1 MDDRRRTIFSGDAM
15 IGEALMRISNTMEA
29 ERLTKSLDYQEKLR
43 SRSNIRLIIG
53 IICIFIAFMML
64 LMSGGLLYVFI
75 KYQDPILDAWV
86 PLVRSIINGLNVA
99 IQASIMKS
107 TYGVIQKRIMV
118 EGNIALL
125 QLLKN
130 INNIDINGLLS
141 TIGGVIGTVSGT
153 ISDVGVRVSNAIA
166 ELSGN
171 VTGVISGLGN
181 GEALAAAMTTLLK
194 DTGLDTNA
202 IAGII
207 NNVAST
213 VGNLTGAASTVTSTA
228 TTAANEA
235 ANLSIPVADL
245 LGGLT
250 VGKGGSADL
259 LSAGIGIMNK
269 LASALCGLAGIFG

>member
-1 MDDRRRTIFSGDAM
+1 MDDRRRTISSGDAM

-64 LMSGGLLYVFI
+64 LMSGGLLFVFI

-153 ISDVGVRVSNAIA
+153 ISDVGIRVSNAIA

>member
-1 MDDRRRTIFSGDAM
+1 M

>member
-1 MDDRRRTIFSGDAM
+1 MDDRRRTISSGDAM

-125 QLLKN
+125 QCNNRFPCLCSCQGSCQSGKTTRYD
-130 INNIDINGLLS
+130 NNISFHVFHRIIL
-141 TIGGVIGTVSGT
+141 
-153 ISDVGVRVSNAIA
+153 
-166 ELSGN
+166 
-171 VTGVISGLGN
+171 
-181 GEALAAAMTTLLK
+181 
-194 DTGLDTNA
+194 LDTILRN
-202 IAGII
+202 
-207 NNVAST
+207 
-213 VGNLTGAASTVTSTA
+213 
-228 TTAANEA
+228 
-235 ANLSIPVADL
+235 
-245 LGGLT
+245 
-250 VGKGGSADL
+250 
-259 LSAGIGIMNK
+259 
-269 LASALCGLAGIFG
+269 

>member
-1 MDDRRRTIFSGDAM
+1 MDDRRRTISSGDAM

-64 LMSGGLLYVFI
+64 LMSGGLLFVFI

>member
-1 MDDRRRTIFSGDAM
+1 MDDRRRTISSGDAM

-64 LMSGGLLYVFI
+64 LMSGGLLFVFI

-153 ISDVGVRVSNAIA
+153 ISDVGIRVSNAIA

-171 VTGVISGLGN
+171 VSGVISGLGN

-213 VGNLTGAASTVTSTA
+213 VGNLTGTASTVTSTA
-228 TTAANEA
+228 STAANEA
-235 ANLSIPVADL
+235 ANLTIPVADL

-250 VGKGGSADL
+250 SGKGGSADL